1 MRKTLALLLI
11 AALTTLSACAP
22 STTRV
27 LGGGSS
33 TYLLQRG
40 LFERQAAFIVKN
52 ADSKLDVYRV
62 EPPVLSLRETLVI
75 KSVQGPT
82 LGRIVRKVLVLTPTF
97 EIYRDGALV
106 ATLGQGLSDLL
117 SNALIGDK
125 VGNRYTVATADGSP
139 GFEIRGNVFDL
150 NYDIY
155 RQGQRVAHVSKA
167 PLARNYFVEVAS
179 GQDDVLTLEMVIALN
194 ELTAAQQAKK

>member
-1 MRKTLALLLI
+1 MKRIGLVLLVFVFGV
-11 AALTTLSACAP
+11 LTACAP
-22 STTRV
+22 STERV

-40 LFERQAAFIVKN
+40 LFERQADFIIKDAGSGFN
-52 ADSKLDVYRV
+52 MYRV
-62 EPPVLSLRETLVI
+62 EPPVLSLREALVI
-75 KSVQGPT
+75 TDVQGRT

-106 ATLGQGLSDLL
+106 ATLGQNVSDLL
-117 SNALIGDK
+117 ANVLIGDR
-125 VGNRYTVATADGSP
+125 VGDRFTVAAADGSP
-139 GFEIRGNVFDL
+139 GFEIRGRVFDL

-167 PLARNYFVEVAS
+167 PFARNYFVEVAP
-179 GQDDVLTLEMVIALN
+179 GEDNVLMLGMVIALN
-194 ELTAAQQAKK
+194 ELTAAQKAR